1 MFGGLCLGRTR
12 CKVRSM
18 KLGLV
23 VALLL
28 SIASGSGAELLD
40 RPEFD
45 FGVLRGQVQTAIGQ
59 GRTNEALAMVQR
71 EVKERP
77 ALFKLRALLGEVHE
91 ARREFP
97 EAIKAYTFALDL
109 DPGADLLL
117 QRRGECHFCK
127 GQLVEALA
135 DFDAL
140 LARNPKDAPEHWQRG
155 IVLYDLGRYAE
166 GRKQFESHQTVNG
179 ADCENAL
186 WHWLCVARESGTNA
200 AIKAIYPYD
209 ESDVRPPMK
218 QLHAL
223 YAGKGSVE
231 AVIAASEK
239 NERPNSQS
247 LWDLYARLYLGLYY
261 EAMGDSAKSIEWLKE
276 AVEVAPAGGR
286 MGDVARVHLRLR
298 TQAK

>member
-1 MFGGLCLGRTR
+1 
-12 CKVRSM
+12 M
-18 KLGLV
+18 KLGVV

-28 SIASGSGAELLD
+28 SVASGSAAELLD
-40 RPEFD
+40 RPEFE
-45 FGVLRGQVQTAIGQ
+45 FGQVRGLVLTAVGQ

-71 EVKERP
+71 EIKERP
-77 ALFKLRALLGEVHE
+77 SLFKLRALLGEVHE

-109 DPGADLLL
+109 DPGADMLL
-117 QRRGECHFCK
+117 QRRGECHFCN
-127 GQLVEALA
+127 GQLAEALA

-209 ESDVRPPMK
+209 EADIRPPMK

-223 YAGKGSVE
+223 FAGTGSVE

-239 NERPNSQS
+239 NERPEQLA
-247 LWDLYARLYLGLYY
+247 LWRLYARLYLGLYH
-261 EAMGDSAKSIEWLKE
+261 EAMGEAEKSVEWLRK

-298 TQAK
+298 TQEK